1 MVSFTH
7 HTKGDAHGTHTIR
20 MATHDP
26 DRDRM
31 AWGGL
36 WPGAGC
42 RAPRRPKLGA
52 RSSPGGGALAASE
65 PKDGADVGPT
75 VPGESTRRGGGYGF
89 SRSRHQPTRSAALSH
104 TRGSLPA
111 P

>member
-1 MVSFTH
+1 MVSFSH
-7 HTKGDAHGTHTIR
+7 HTKGDSHGTHTIR

-52 RSSPGGGALAASE
+52 RSAPGGGALAASE
-65 PKDGADVGPT
+65 PADGADVGWT
-75 VPGESTRRGGGYGF
+75 VPGESTSRRRVCVF
-89 SRSRHQPTRSAALSH
+89 SGARHQPTRSAALS
-104 TRGSLPA
+104 RPGGGS
-111 P
+111 